1 MEITVK
7 HEFTMSPELEAFFSR
22 VMAPMLE
29 KSTADLPA
37 PLKQMALLEAVEDL
51 KDLEKAIAPKKEEVK
66 PTTATTTDI
75 TVEQLR
81 AVVSEKASAKTD
93 NRAKIKQLLT
103 ELGAE
108 NVTSLDKAKYSEFL
122 TAVNAL

>member
-81 AVVSEKASAKTD
+81 AVVSEKATAGKRTE
-93 NRAKIKQLLT
+93 IKHLLT
-103 ELGAE
+103 ALGAE
-108 NVTSLDKAKYSEFL
+108 NVTSLDKDNYADFL
-122 TAVNAL
+122 NQVKAL